1 MAEILKEGS
10 VVTVKPARDITAQN
24 SADLRQKLRQVY
36 EEGATRIIIDLEGV
50 GIIDSIGLGLLAAT
64 HNSLL
69 KRESKLEL
77 INADDNIC
85 SVLNLMRLDQHFII
99 SCANQ

>member
-1 MAEILKEGS
+1 MAKILKEGTT
-10 VVTVKPARDITAQN
+10 VTIKPGQDITAQTTD
-24 SADLRQKLRQVY
+24 DLRTEMRKIY
-36 EEGATRIIIDLEGV
+36 EEGASRIIIDLTGV
-50 GIIDSIGLGLLAAT
+50 GTIDSIGLGLFAAI
-64 HNSLL
+64 HNSLQ
-69 KRESKLEL
+69 KRDSKLEL